1 MQTPIPKLTSRF
13 APMWRRKE
21 LPALVW
27 SFIYFFCLLCAYYV
41 LRPVREEMGVQG
53 GVENLPKLF
62 TGTFLAMLAVVPLFG
77 WASSRW
83 PRARLLPV
91 VYVFFMTHIIG
102 FYFLFKQGVNLALV
116 AQAFFIWLSVFNLF
130 VVSVF
135 WSFMSDIFRNDQAKR
150 LYGVIAAGGSLGAI
164 AGPTLTAALVA
175 HIGIANLLLMS
186 CLFLFFALICIVKLN
201 RWAVHAPHHSA
212 AEQRGYAL
220 GGNVLAGIKLAF
232 TSRYLLGVCGY
243 VLLLSTLG
251 TFLYLEQMRIIST
264 SMPSSIERTQL
275 FAQIDMV
282 VNILTL
288 FVQFFVTAQL
298 VLRFGVTFCLM
309 LMPLV
314 SMVAFGAVSLVPTL
328 AVIVSLGVVRR
339 AMEYAITRPSREVL
353 FTVVSREERYKAK
366 NVIDTVVNRGGDAL
380 SSWLNAGIKALGA
393 STAHIALIAVPLSA
407 IWAVLGYYL
416 GRKQEQLAQEIAAR
430 KE

>member
-1 MQTPIPKLTSRF
+1 MQISLSNRPRLF
-13 APMWRRKE
+13 APTWQREE

-41 LRPVREEMGVQG
+41 LRPVREEMGIQG

-62 TGTFLAMLAVVPLFG
+62 TGTFIAMLAVVPLFG

-83 PRARLLPV
+83 PRAQLLPV
-91 VYVFFMTHIIG
+91 VYVFFMSHIIG
-102 FYFLFKQGVNLALV
+102 FYFLFTLGSDRALA
-116 AQAFFIWLSVFNLF
+116 AKIFFIWLSVFNVF

-164 AGPTLTAALVA
+164 TGPTLTAALVA
-175 HIGIANLLLMS
+175 HIGIANLLLVS
-186 CLFLFFALICIVKLN
+186 CLFLFFALICIFNLN
-201 RWAVHAPHHSA
+201 RWAIHAPHHSA
-212 AEQRGYAL
+212 AENRGDAL
-220 GGNVLAGIKLAF
+220 GGTLLAGIKLAF
-232 TSRYLLGVCGY
+232 TSRYLLGICGY
-243 VLLLSTLG
+243 ILLLSTLG
-251 TFLYLEQMRIIST
+251 TFLYLEQMRIISAT
-264 SMPSSIERTQL
+264 IPSSVERTQL
-275 FAQIDMV
+275 FARVDMI

-314 SMVAFGAVSLVPTL
+314 SMLAFGAVALAPTL
-328 AVIVSLGVVRR
+328 AVIISLGVIRR

-353 FTVVSREERYKAK
+353 FTVVNREERYKAK

-380 SSWLNAGIKALGA
+380 SSWLNAGIKSLGA
-393 STAHIALIAVPLSA
+393 STSHLALVAIPIAAL
-407 IWAVLGYYL
+407 WAVLGFWL
-416 GRKQEQLAQEIAAR
+416 GRKQEQLAQHKQEAPS
-430 KE
+430 